1 MCVNCVP
8 LEQHCDVTEIK
19 KEKVWTA
26 PSGPRTSGCHGLQT
40 TVILIQE
47 KHNNHR
53 TRENI
58 SNWIHNI
65 HAFLDIVWIHVSDIW
80 YHWEAERDPGEEN
93 HTSPP
98 SHKTPLKK
106 GWSFLHSAESVKK
119 KKKRNPGPGPGPDLS
134 CMLYCVAEHVSIS
147 TWFKPRTSLSLCKV
161 PVASCW
167 CLCL

>member
-26 PSGPRTSGCHGLQT
+26 PSGPRTSGCRGLQT

-80 YHWEAERDPGEEN
+80 YHWEVERDPGEEN

-119 KKKRNPGPGPGPDLS
+119 KRKETLDPVP
-134 CMLYCVAEHVSIS
+134 A
-147 TWFKPRTSLSLCKV
+147 RTSAACSIVLLNTSPSAPGSNPEPL
-161 PVASCW
+161 
-167 CLCL
+167 CLCVKSP